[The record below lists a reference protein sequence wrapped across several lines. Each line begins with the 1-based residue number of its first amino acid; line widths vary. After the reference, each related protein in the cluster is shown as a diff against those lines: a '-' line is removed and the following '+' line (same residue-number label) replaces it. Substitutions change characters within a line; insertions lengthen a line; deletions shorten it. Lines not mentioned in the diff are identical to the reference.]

1 MTISFRSFMYRDIA
15 SRVSLLSSFCGLYAP
30 PPPPLL
36 EGTKLLLL
44 LLLLLLLAAAI
55 RAPPPIIGIRA
66 LLAGAGLL
74 LFILLF

>member
-44 LLLLLLLAAAI
+44 LLLLLLAAAI